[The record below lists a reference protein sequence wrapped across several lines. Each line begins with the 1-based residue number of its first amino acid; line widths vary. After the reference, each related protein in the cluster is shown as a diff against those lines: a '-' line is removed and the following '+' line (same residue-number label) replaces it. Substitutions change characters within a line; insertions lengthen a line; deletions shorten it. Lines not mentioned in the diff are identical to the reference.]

1 MFLCC
6 TCFWWCAWCTK
17 HWSCQ
22 VCQVF
27 FSFLF
32 WFVSFWVPFPFSA
45 FSLPSWV
52 SPLPPSSPLVP
63 VLGPFPSS
71 VLFFLFSSL
80 SFPFSSLGCFF
91 FPSFLLLFLFPLSF
105 PFLPFLPFLSLPLF
119 FLVSLVPFL
128 LLPSCL
134 LSFPPLV
141 VLPPFPLLGVLLV
154 SSVCPFSRVC
164 SFGSIKLALP
174 SSLGREAMD
183 RSRSPHRSAA
193 PVAGTRPLVN
203 FPVWSGP
210 NTSDNNPRGTS
221 LPPSQTPTLQ
231 WTQGSRGLQPSQGL
245 PMTQDSQQI
254 PPGQVGQSQP
264 LMGLSQQSYHT
275 PQAQG
280 WGPGYGSPV
289 APRPQVHGIGL
300 GGMVPTFP
308 PTPPTWTSSQFPGHV
323 HGHFRPPHYGQGTPP
338 SQRPTQTTP
347 SSRSNSGT
355 PYTPGKQPL
364 GRIPN
369 IPLGQ
374 HWKPDEEH
382 YDSQKL
388 NGLTLP
394 RTIRSSSWTQLKD
407 IEGCDPLTVPLSKL
421 LYQGSENF
429 WLRKLAAGREVYVAT
444 MGEVSQVVF
453 VSEILSQLRSRGIDL
468 DKLAQHKALQDGHAL
483 EKREAIQSLAKQIG
497 DQLQC
502 WAPTT
507 QADTSSQHKI
517 AELEARLAALQAA
530 ANQPPAA
537 ASQQAQVPA
546 PAPEAPSPSPRVQSP
561 IEAAFQGQR
570 PTVFDPAQLLVSPGS
585 NNQWLE
591 NNMIDSLSDSKY
603 KSWFKNLKLDNATRQ
618 TIERNIVAVDN
629 WWQNQPE
636 EAEATIHRVAVCSG
650 IPPAKIKSGQNENLL
665 KVLTVALTMTAWLC
679 TVLKRTSCMA
689 QVAPALRLC
698 KHQITILAT
707 LTPLTLS
714 SSINIFFAFRI
725 LQTRLMIL
733 YSLHCPN
740 FNSKLGALLRGA
752 TCLRHLYGTT
762 ITAHQQFSRSFF
774 EPCTVYLRFCHVP
787 RLQPLFYIGSTAEN
801 TLEREHT
808 RFRKF
813 KQVNEGH
820 FVLSELAIRYWSH
833 CNNFFLWSPVPIYIR
848 RERHW
853 ALEHALIQ
861 LWQPKL
867 NFPFISQMFI
877 PRKGIIHRQPFSN
890 SRQFGIRTLWRK
902 KRWKH
907 TARTSKNCWTPPC
920 FWTES
925 ESGPF
930 FKTWDPIPGSAMN
943 KLNLF
948 VASILAFR
956 DAMHFDVWHNI
967 CQRPTYDWHYKQW
980 MVLLNFA
987 VANLL
992 VKSDL
997 SNAHGCSPTGWSAM
1011 YDKFSLHGIM
1021 VSKALLWLSMNLLL
1035 RWCFPNTLHWWTPF
1049 AITKMLFKI
1058 GRMIFLL
1065 LVNVIFWN
1073 NFLQPEQPPMW
1084 EVNTGYWMVLSLDL
1098 YYLEPLDKWL
1108 EVLWTTRFSPTR
1120 KRWRS
1125 SLWMPSNYG
1134 ANRTPSLVHQK
1145 GGSYNNLN
1153 LFGLT
1158 MSARFPITSL
1168 LLPFVNSKNNF
1179 QNVFSTM
1186 KTNVPHHSEFFV
1198 HANISKVSTKL
1209 SVTLLFLPAPWKL
1222 QKFAYKW
1229 LCNTYAIS
1237 LTKLTPG
1244 LWARAKASLRAISYQ
1259 KGRNTMLRDVLLLD
1273 SSLHPSSRCW
1283 VP

>member
-1 MFLCC
+1 
-6 TCFWWCAWCTK
+6 
-17 HWSCQ
+17 
-22 VCQVF
+22 
-27 FSFLF
+27 
-32 WFVSFWVPFPFSA
+32 
-45 FSLPSWV
+45 
-52 SPLPPSSPLVP
+52 
-63 VLGPFPSS
+63 
-71 VLFFLFSSL
+71 
-80 SFPFSSLGCFF
+80 
-91 FPSFLLLFLFPLSF
+91 
-105 PFLPFLPFLSLPLF
+105 
-119 FLVSLVPFL
+119 
-128 LLPSCL
+128 
-134 LSFPPLV
+134 
-141 VLPPFPLLGVLLV
+141 
-154 SSVCPFSRVC
+154 
-164 SFGSIKLALP
+164 
-174 SSLGREAMD
+174 MD

-323 HGHFRPPHYGQGTPP
+323 HGQFRPPHYGQGTPP

-355 PYTPGKQPL
+355 PYTYGKQPL

-497 DQLQC
+497 DQLQR

-546 PAPEAPSPSPRVQSP
+546 PAPEAPSPSLRVQSP

-629 WWQNQPE
+629 WWRKQPE

-665 KVLTVALTMTAWLC
+665 KVLTVALTMTA
-679 TVLKRTSCMA
+679 
-689 QVAPALRLC
+689 
-698 KHQITILAT
+698 
-707 LTPLTLS
+707 
-714 SSINIFFAFRI
+714 
-725 LQTRLMIL
+725 
-733 YSLHCPN
+733 
-740 FNSKLGALLRGA
+740 
-752 TCLRHLYGTT
+752 
-762 ITAHQQFSRSFF
+762 
-774 EPCTVYLRFCHVP
+774 
-787 RLQPLFYIGSTAEN
+787 
-801 TLEREHT
+801 
-808 RFRKF
+808 
-813 KQVNEGH
+813 
-820 FVLSELAIRYWSH
+820 
-833 CNNFFLWSPVPIYIR
+833 
-848 RERHW
+848 
-853 ALEHALIQ
+853 
-861 LWQPKL
+861 
-867 NFPFISQMFI
+867 
-877 PRKGIIHRQPFSN
+877 
-890 SRQFGIRTLWRK
+890 
-902 KRWKH
+902 
-907 TARTSKNCWTPPC
+907 
-920 FWTES
+920 
-925 ESGPF
+925 
-930 FKTWDPIPGSAMN
+930 
-943 KLNLF
+943 
-948 VASILAFR
+948 
-956 DAMHFDVWHNI
+956 
-967 CQRPTYDWHYKQW
+967 
-980 MVLLNFA
+980 
-987 VANLL
+987 
-992 VKSDL
+992 
-997 SNAHGCSPTGWSAM
+997 
-1011 YDKFSLHGIM
+1011 
-1021 VSKALLWLSMNLLL
+1021 
-1035 RWCFPNTLHWWTPF
+1035 
-1049 AITKMLFKI
+1049 
-1058 GRMIFLL
+1058 
-1065 LVNVIFWN
+1065 
-1073 NFLQPEQPPMW
+1073 
-1084 EVNTGYWMVLSLDL
+1084 
-1098 YYLEPLDKWL
+1098 
-1108 EVLWTTRFSPTR
+1108 
-1120 KRWRS
+1120 
-1125 SLWMPSNYG
+1125 
-1134 ANRTPSLVHQK
+1134 
-1145 GGSYNNLN
+1145 
-1153 LFGLT
+1153 
-1158 MSARFPITSL
+1158 
-1168 LLPFVNSKNNF
+1168 
-1179 QNVFSTM
+1179 
-1186 KTNVPHHSEFFV
+1186 
-1198 HANISKVSTKL
+1198 
-1209 SVTLLFLPAPWKL
+1209 
-1222 QKFAYKW
+1222 
-1229 LCNTYAIS
+1229 
-1237 LTKLTPG
+1237 
-1244 LWARAKASLRAISYQ
+1244 
-1259 KGRNTMLRDVLLLD
+1259 
-1273 SSLHPSSRCW
+1273 
-1283 VP
+1283 